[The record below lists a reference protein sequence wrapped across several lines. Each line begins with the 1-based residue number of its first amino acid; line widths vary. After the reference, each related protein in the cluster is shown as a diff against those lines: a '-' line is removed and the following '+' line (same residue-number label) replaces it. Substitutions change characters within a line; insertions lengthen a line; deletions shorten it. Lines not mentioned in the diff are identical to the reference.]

1 MKKPTLILISIAG
14 LMISLNISAQQQK
27 QKTTTNQTITSQSVN
42 LANASDSSQYILG
55 AYIGQYLKANN
66 LTIVNPALFNK
77 GMDDV
82 LSGKPLLVHADSI
95 PKMVNAYLSK
105 AMTERNKLLEQQLF
119 SAVKSQPGVGVM
131 PNGVCYVIAKAG
143 NGPRPMS
150 SDTLT
155 IHVKGYLPDGTI
167 FEDTYTRN
175 TPLKTTPATLI
186 AGLKEAVQI
195 MPEGSVWRIYV
206 PSALAYGEK
215 GVQGI
220 IPPFSALIFDVE
232 LLSVKK

>member
-1 MKKPTLILISIAG
+1 MKKLILFI
-14 LMISLNISAQQQK
+14 LFFLPLTLSAQK
-27 QKTTTNQTITSQSVN
+27 ASVSKADAQPQVRLIN
-42 LANASDSSQYILG
+42 SSDSSQYIIG

-66 LTIVNPALFNK
+66 LIIVNPALFNR

-105 AMTERNKLLEQQLF
+105 AMTERNKMLEQQLF
-119 SAVKSQPGVGVM
+119 NAVKSQPGVGVM

-167 FEDTYTRN
+167 FEDTYSRN

-206 PSALAYGEK
+206 PSALAYREK

-232 LLSVKK
+232 LLNVKK

>member
-1 MKKPTLILISIAG
+1 MKQVKTILIFLIFIPLTLTG
-14 LMISLNISAQQQK
+14 QK
-27 QKTTTNQTITSQSVN
+27 SKIKETSVQSTFGVT
-42 LANASDSSQYILG
+42 LLNASDSSQYILG

-66 LTIVNPALFNK
+66 LTIVNPALFNR
-77 GMDDV
+77 GLDDV

-95 PKMVNAYLSK
+95 PKMVNDYLSK
-105 AMTERNKLLEQQLF
+105 AMTERNKMLEQQLF
-119 SAVKSQPGVGVM
+119 NAVKSQPGVGVM

-167 FEDTYTRN
+167 FEDTYSRN

-186 AGLKEAVQI
+186 AGLKEAIQI